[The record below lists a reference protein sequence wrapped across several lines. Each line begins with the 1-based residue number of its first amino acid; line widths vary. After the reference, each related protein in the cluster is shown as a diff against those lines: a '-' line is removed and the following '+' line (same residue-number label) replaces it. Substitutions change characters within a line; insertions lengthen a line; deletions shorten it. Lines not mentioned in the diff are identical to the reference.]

1 MGRRL
6 VIIRQSARKHGISD
20 NDILAALA
28 TPLLAGTLDDDHP
41 QRVLT
46 LGFDSQARVLE
57 LVALHYDDGSTEV
70 IHAMKARRTYL
81 DLLD

>member
-28 TPLLAGTLDDDHP
+28 TPLLAGPLDDDHP
-41 QRVLT
+41 NGSSRL
-46 LGFDSQARVLE
+46 DSTPRPECWNWSLCI
-57 LVALHYDDGSTEV
+57 STTAV
-70 IHAMKARRTYL
+70 PKSFTQ
-81 DLLD
+81 

>member
-28 TPLLAGTLDDDHP
+28 TPLLAGPLDDDHP

-46 LGFDSQARVLE
+46 LGFDSQARVLDWS
-57 LVALHYDDGSTEV
+57 LCITTTAVPKSFTQ
-70 IHAMKARRTYL
+70 
-81 DLLD
+81 

>member
-1 MGRRL
+1 MGRRF

-28 TPLLAGTLDDDHP
+28 TPLLAGPLDDDHP

>member
-1 MGRRL
+1 VGRRL

-20 NDILAALA
+20 DDILAALT
-28 TPLLAGTLDDDHP
+28 TPLLSGPLDDDHP

-57 LVALHYDDGSTEV
+57 LVALHYDTATPKSST
-70 IHAMKARRTYL
+70 L
-81 DLLD
+81 